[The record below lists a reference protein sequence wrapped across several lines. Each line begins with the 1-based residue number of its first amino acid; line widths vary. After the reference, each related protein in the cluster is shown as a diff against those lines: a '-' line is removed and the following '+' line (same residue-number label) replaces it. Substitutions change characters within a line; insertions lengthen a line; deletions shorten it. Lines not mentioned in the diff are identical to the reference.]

1 MYGDSEGKPK
11 GVLTA
16 DDFAELL
23 GEQCPNL
30 SESDRDRICLFAVK
44 GSRRVG
50 RGEDPSTVPVDIR
63 NGLVQVNHLAQVLG
77 GVLQEMRHEAV
88 TQR

>member
-11 GVLTA
+11 GVMTA

-23 GEQCPNL
+23 GTECRSL
-30 SESDRDRICLFAVK
+30 SESDKDLLCLFAVK

-50 RGEDPSTVPVDIR
+50 RGEDPSTGPVDIS
-63 NGLVQVNHLAQVLG
+63 NGLIQVNHLV
-77 GVLQEMRHEAV
+77 
-88 TQR
+88 